1 LFSYLE
7 NGNVSLMKKI
17 FFLLSALLFLTSTL
31 CFAMGKDPRDDSAQ
45 PASVD
50 RVSAQKS
57 PKNVEIFVT
66 SWCGYCK
73 KLEKFL
79 KVHDIPY
86 TRYDIEANPQ
96 AAEAYR
102 SMGGTGVPVTR
113 IGTDIVYGY
122 DPDRILELL

>member
-1 LFSYLE
+1 
-7 NGNVSLMKKI
+7 MKKT
-17 FFLLSALLFLTSTL
+17 FVLLLTLFFLTSAL
-31 CFAMGKDPRDDSAQ
+31 CFAMGKDSRDNTAQPGTSDRASAQ
-45 PASVD
+45 V
-50 RVSAQKS
+50 S

-86 TRYDIEANPQ
+86 TKYDIEANPQ

>member
-1 LFSYLE
+1 
-7 NGNVSLMKKI
+7 MKKI
-17 FFLLSALLFLTSTL
+17 FLMFLVIFFTAPTL
-31 CFAMGKDPRDDSAQ
+31 CFSMGKEPSENKSRAAKFDH
-45 PASVD
+45 
-50 RVSAQKS
+50 VSGQTT

-79 KVHDIPY
+79 MDRNIPY
-86 TRYDIEANPQ
+86 TKYDIESNAR
-96 AAEAYR
+96 AAEAYQ

-113 IGTDIVYGY
+113 IGSDIVYGY

>member
-1 LFSYLE
+1 
-7 NGNVSLMKKI
+7 MKKI
-17 FFLLSALLFLTSTL
+17 FVLLITLLFVTPAI
-31 CFAMGKDPRDDSAQ
+31 CFAMGKEPKENKSQAANFDH
-45 PASVD
+45 
-50 RVSAQKS
+50 VSAQAS

-79 KVHDIPY
+79 KDRNIPY
-86 TRYDIEANPQ
+86 TRYDIETNPQ
-96 AAEAYR
+96 AAEVYQ

-113 IGTDIVYGY
+113 IGSTIVYGY

>member
-1 LFSYLE
+1 
-7 NGNVSLMKKI
+7 MKKTLV
-17 FFLLSALLFLTSTL
+17 LLSALLFVTHAL
-31 CFAMGKDPRDDSAQ
+31 CFAMGKDPKENNSQ
-45 PASVD
+45 SASVD

-57 PKNVEIFVT
+57 SKNVEIFVT

-86 TRYDIEANPQ
+86 TKYDIEANPR